1 MIQKFDFTKK
11 NPKLIY
17 VIAGE
22 TMLSLED
29 TISVAFFNR
38 LGFDILFFVPT
49 GYQCVEKY
57 FNRNLMEEHQIGEYV
72 FDLRIPKLG
81 NTSSEQNSGSSWF
94 DFIFKWRK

>member
-1 MIQKFDFTKK
+1 
-11 NPKLIY
+11 
-17 VIAGE
+17 
-22 TMLSLED
+22 MLSLED
-29 TISVAFFNR
+29 TVSVAFFNR

-81 NTSSEQNSGSSWF
+81 NSSSDQNNRSSWF